1 MGIVG
6 WLKEKSTRVR
16 VSLFILIRRL
26 PSRRAVLTPALAT
39 LGKAT
44 TRTRRALL
52 DPVVLAAILLVAALV
67 VVPLEAPPLTWL
79 PAAEDSLLLL
89 GPILGAQAAIAALT
103 LAVTLFV
110 MQGVRSR
117 EDTDGRV
124 YSEYVR
130 QSRVHLVFR
139 GSLIAL
145 GVTGTV
151 LLAEKFISES
161 PKAVAATPGLP
172 NLALLATLA
181 FLGNLALAAV
191 LFEKAMRL
199 ARPDQW
205 QALRLEVNR
214 RDVRDAVQ
222 SFLKRDRRAAASQE
236 ATEPNWADWFPD
248 PGEGSANEAVQSL
261 LDDARRAMA
270 ERRLGQF
277 KSSIE
282 SVKELVSYA
291 MEEIE
296 GEGLKWSPP
305 GSQPQWPP
313 LRELG
318 GNLYS
323 FREEVI
329 RRGDRDYVHVLLGLD
344 YSLLS
349 SGVRRRCG
357 ELFSA
362 ALQGYRWNYEIV
374 CRAGNDELHE
384 FVRDR
389 VWEVADGIVL
399 TNDIEDL
406 GPYLAEM
413 VNHQERLLSVAMHGE
428 RPDDYES
435 LHNAFQRVRRAV
447 EVHRD
452 VRGTAR
458 VEAADAYQQL
468 SQGYRIALMGL
479 GGRAALLAESGRM
492 LDPQPYLDVARRMSV
507 DLRQWADD
515 IAQALAR
522 GVHTRLS
529 LWSEWEME
537 GAESFEFRS
546 VDTERYPLSF
556 FAIRLLELVAEN
568 TPRLGLGGRAKQV
581 LGWLEGN
588 LSRLEAYVQDD
599 PERRT
604 EQQRDFALRALR
616 NAVHQE
622 EVAEDEE
629 CILWSLSKNRVEA
642 FTAGVLAGAFTRNA
656 IERVFE
662 RAGAF
667 RYVTSDAETAPER
680 RSFRRLVPKGF
691 LADVPDDADA
701 HYVALEGDQWGW
713 SHAEDAIQLLC
724 EALDEAPT
732 STVPVDTLEELL
744 QAIDDAREDMEPSGD
759 LVVLL
764 AGDWHDILFTLEVGE
779 PNGYEPGWQLPEAER
794 DGQQARYRGF
804 PIFEGPA
811 FGECRLYVLEPAAWG
826 CFVRAQVEGDQDLL
840 VEVET
845 ITEGRARELL
855 SESPDHFPDE
865 RDEAAKVRKL
875 RTFVEVG
882 VAARIGFRVADRSR
896 ARRITRTQS
905 AQ

>member
-1 MGIVG
+1 MDIVE

-16 VSLFILIRRL
+16 AALSILIRRL

-39 LGKAT
+39 LDKAT
-44 TRTRRALL
+44 ARTRRSLL
-52 DPVVLAAILLVAALV
+52 DPVVIAAILLVAALV

-79 PAAEDSLLLL
+79 PAAEDSLPLL

-145 GVTGTV
+145 GVTGAV

-222 SFLKRDRRAAASQE
+222 SFLKRGRRAAASQG

-248 PGEGSANEAVQSL
+248 PGEGSANEAVQAL
-261 LDDARRAMA
+261 LDDARRAMD

-282 SVKELVSYA
+282 SVKELVTYA
-291 MEEIE
+291 MDEIE
-296 GEGLKWSPP
+296 DEGLKWSPL

-323 FREEVI
+323 FREEII

-384 FVRDR
+384 FIRDR

-413 VNHQERLLSVAMHGE
+413 ISHQERLLSVAMHGE

-458 VEAADAYQQL
+458 VEAADAYQEL

-479 GGRAALLAESGRM
+479 GGRAVLLAESGRIS
-492 LDPQPYLDVARRMSV
+492 DPDPYLDVARGMSG
-507 DLRQWADD
+507 DLWQLADD
-515 IAQALAR
+515 VAQALAR
-522 GVHTRLS
+522 DVHTRVS

-537 GAESFEFRS
+537 GAESYEFRS
-546 VDTERYPLSF
+546 VDTEKYPLFF
-556 FAIRLLELVAEN
+556 FAIRLLELVADGTVEL
-568 TPRLGLGGRAKQV
+568 RLGGRAKQV
-581 LGWLEGN
+581 LGWLEAN
-588 LSRLEAYVQDD
+588 SPRLEPHVRGAANR
-599 PERRT
+599 PT
-604 EQQRDFALRALR
+604 EQQREFALQVLR
-616 NAVHQE
+616 DAVHRD
-622 EVAEDEE
+622 EVAKEE
-629 CILWSLSKNRVEA
+629 ELAGWDLSRDRVEA
-642 FTAGVLAGAFTRNA
+642 FTAGVLAGAFATNA
-656 IERVFE
+656 IERIFAQ
-662 RAGAF
+662 AGAF
-667 RYVTSDAETAPER
+667 LYVTSDTDIAPER
-680 RSFRRLVPKGF
+680 RGFGRLAPKGF
-691 LADVPDDADA
+691 LADVPDDADT

-713 SHAEDAIQLLC
+713 SHSEDAIQLFC
-724 EALDEAPT
+724 EALDDAPT
-732 STVPVDTLEELL
+732 RTVSLDTPAALL
-744 QAIDDAREDMEPSGD
+744 QAIDDATDDMKPSDD
-759 LVVLL
+759 LVIVL
-764 AGDWHDILFTLEVGE
+764 AGDWHDVLAGLDADE
-779 PNGYEPGWQLPEAER
+779 PSGYEPGWKLPEVELA
-794 DGQQARYRGF
+794 GQTARYRES
-804 PIFEGPA
+804 PIVEGPA
-811 FGECRLYVLEPAAWG
+811 SGERRLYVVDPRTWG

-840 VEVET
+840 VEVHHISAE
-845 ITEGRARELL
+845 RAQELL
-855 SESPDHFPDE
+855 DDNPDHFPAEPDP
-865 RDEAAKVRKL
+865 ASKLRKL
-875 RTFVEVG
+875 QTMVEVR
-882 VAARIGFRVADRSR
+882 VAARIGFRVVDRSR
-896 ARRITRTQS
+896 ARRVTQAQS
-905 AQ
+905 AE